1 MLQKNVKYY
10 NKKYDKNYE
19 LIDYVFYNGTNEH
32 GFTFRVDYQTIKKT
46 IKHSELDEFLSQF
59 IIKNHVVN
67 SSFNKSENLSV
78 ENEIDSK
85 EIKKNDMQDKH
96 ISEAKDILLDT
107 IKDLRNNKI
116 KVNVADSIAK
126 TSQTLVNCVRTE
138 LLIKNSNNK

>member
-10 NKKYDKNYE
+10 NKIDDKNYE

-32 GFTFRVDYQTIKKT
+32 GFTFNSDYQSIKKT
-46 IKHSELDEFLSQF
+46 IKHSNIDEFLSQF
-59 IIKNHVVN
+59 VIKTYTEN
-67 SSFNKSENLSV
+67 SSEQK
-78 ENEIDSK
+78 EIDSK
-85 EIKKNDMQDKH
+85 YLKKKDMQDKH

-116 KVNVADSIAK
+116 KVDVADSIAK